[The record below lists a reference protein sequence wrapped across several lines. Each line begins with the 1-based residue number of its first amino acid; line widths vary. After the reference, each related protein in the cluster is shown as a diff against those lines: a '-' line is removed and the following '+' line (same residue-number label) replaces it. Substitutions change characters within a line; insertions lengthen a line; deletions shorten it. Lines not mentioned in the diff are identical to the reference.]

1 MLNISGFIAIGSMAI
16 NQPGVTSNI
25 GEISNKSDTYS
36 TEKGFYKSNQHADVR
51 LVTFNS
57 DEDGVAKEVPIAYS
71 DEILR
76 LSQWMYAKCIN
87 GDFNSSHEDARDK
100 ILQAFGAVLNI
111 RHIGDMVTHEGYWM
125 PESIIFNFTTL
136 GKPNSIRLW
145 FSDAAF
151 RSQYDLYELV
161 VVPPVDDI
169 DTLVGNRES
178 VLAVIDAIDVPSH
191 NNRVATSAGDYSYTI
206 LNSKNY
212 AWTDQN
218 DVDFQVPTPW
228 SVVVYGIAGNNND
241 IIRNAIIDYI
251 LANSEH
257 PREVWEKIYPDL
269 FLPNEFYITP
279 MWQNRSLE
287 NMRTVSEIYSPTALV
302 TEQLEAGVSTFYNI
316 PISHIYAHIAHSSL
330 EYKSLSFV
338 SVGNWKNRNGNF
350 NFKDQWPEFANL
362 STRSLDF
369 NRMSVSTQQFYLK
382 LVSAI
387 MEAERYDEYS
397 TLPIEFSIVGRG
409 NNEYLVF
416 TYEKIQYL
424 ISMPSNTIE
433 DWPDDAIGDSAQ
445 TKYQVSWVV
454 PDRPDTEDTSIHVH
468 LMEMPASSNE
478 YRLVDDPN
486 NSVYWDAVWYDE
498 DGGVVDT
505 VELENSTP
513 EAVIFTRDLQ
523 GLEGSEIRVYAKY
536 NGRVIAG
543 TQVIDFS

>member
-1 MLNISGFIAIGSMAI
+1 MLNISGFIAIGSLAT

-25 GEISNKSDTYS
+25 GEISNKSNTYS
-36 TEKGFYKSNQHADVR
+36 TENGFYKSTQHADVR

-57 DEDGVAKEVPIAYS
+57 DEDGVAKEVPIAFS

-100 ILQAFGAVLNI
+100 ILQAFSAVLNI
-111 RHIGDMVTHEGYWM
+111 HHIGDMVTQEGYWM

-136 GKPNSIRLW
+136 GKTNSIRLW

-169 DTLVGNRES
+169 DTLVGDRES
-178 VLAVIDAIDVPSH
+178 VLAIIDAIGVPDH
-191 NNRVATSAGDYSYTI
+191 NNRVAKSAGEYPYTI

-218 DVDFQVPTPW
+218 DVTFQVPTPW
-228 SVVVYGIAGNNND
+228 SVIIYGVAGNNTD

-251 LANSEH
+251 LENTVH
-257 PREVWEKIYPDL
+257 DREVWEKIYPDL

-316 PISHIYAHIAHSSL
+316 PISHIQEHISHSSI

-338 SVGNWKNRNGNF
+338 SIGNWKNRNQNF
-350 NFKDQWPEFANL
+350 NFKQQWPHFANL
-362 STRSLDF
+362 GTRDLDF
-369 NRMSVSTQQFYLK
+369 SRMPKGTQMFYLL
-382 LVSAI
+382 LVKAI
-387 MEAERYDEYS
+387 KQAEEYDEYT
-397 TLPIEFSIVGRG
+397 TLPVEFSIVTRG
-409 NNEYLVF
+409 SNDYLVF
-416 TYEKIQYL
+416 TFEKIQYL
-424 ISMPSNTIE
+424 LSMPSNVIE
-433 DWPDDAIGDSAQ
+433 DWPDDSIGDTDKTQ
-445 TKYQVSWVV
+445 YQISWVV
-454 PDRPDTEDTSIHVH
+454 PDRPDTDDTSIHVH

-486 NSVYWDAVWYDE
+486 NSVYWDAVWYNDE
-498 DGGVVDT
+498 GQVIDA
-505 VELENSTP
+505 VELENSSP
-513 EAVIFTRDLQ
+513 ETVIFTRDLQ

-536 NGRVIAG
+536 KGQVVAG
-543 TQVIDFS
+543 STVLSFV